1 MVGHTEKEE
10 KASGAQFS
18 EKQFATENGR
28 PLLTLSDLPLTRAKT
43 ECKKHH

>member
-1 MVGHTEKEE
+1 MCVIQKKKE

-18 EKQFATENGR
+18 EKQFAIEDGR
-28 PLLTLSDLPLTRAKT
+28 PLLNLSDLPLTRAKT